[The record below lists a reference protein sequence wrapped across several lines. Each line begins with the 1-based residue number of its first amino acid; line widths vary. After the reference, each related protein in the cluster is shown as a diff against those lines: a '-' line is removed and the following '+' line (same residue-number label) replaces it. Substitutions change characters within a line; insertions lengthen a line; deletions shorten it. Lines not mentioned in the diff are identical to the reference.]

1 MWRGIFYNVRNPQLP
16 SPPPRTVTDLWSVL
30 GKKIRKVRWLN
41 DFITRS
47 CSWKKFSCKWSHIKH
62 LSSTSKSKRIP
73 KYCTPT
79 AASPRPLEST
89 LKFHI
94 FQWSP
99 PLLYYDSG
107 TIPFEQ
113 SWISTAWECLH
124 IIPAKSIVLNI
135 FSFYISCVEHDIL
148 PDPGGGGCHWLF
160 VQCCRPMYMLYK
172 VVEFY
177 F

>member
-99 PLLYYDSG
+99 PPSLLWQRDHTIWTKLNFHCMGMLTYYPCKIYCSEY
-107 TIPFEQ
+107 F
-113 SWISTAWECLH
+113 
-124 IIPAKSIVLNI
+124 
-135 FSFYISCVEHDIL
+135 FIL
-148 PDPGGGGCHWLF
+148 YFLCRTWHPPWPWGGGGVIDYLYSVVDLCT
-160 VQCCRPMYMLYK
+160 CCTML
-172 VVEFY
+172 
-177 F
+177 